1 MYIFVLK
8 VHRSTWPIVCKGCRR
23 VFSGI
28 VSQGMKRF
36 GLCDG
41 CTFVTTTNEDP
52 SSMNLSIQSESMER
66 GTRDSDWPV
75 FMVEGDEAEASAST
89 AEQDDKQNVAKQ
101 LSENGTLL

>member
-66 GTRDSDWPV
+66 SARDSDWPV
-75 FMVEGDEAEASAST
+75 FMVEGDEAEASACT
-89 AEQDDKQNVAKQ
+89 AGEDDKQNVAKQ
-101 LSENGTLL
+101 LSENAPIL